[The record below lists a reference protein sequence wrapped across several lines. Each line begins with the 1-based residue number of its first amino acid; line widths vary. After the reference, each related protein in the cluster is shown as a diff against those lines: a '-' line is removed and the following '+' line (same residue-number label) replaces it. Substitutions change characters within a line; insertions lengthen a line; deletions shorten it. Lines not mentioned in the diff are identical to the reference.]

1 MSKSILDELTEEFQ
15 TLPKMNIN
23 KNLSEKEKQQIDKTW
38 NESLMTNKEVENLKQ
53 RIQNNEVT
61 GYIDENGDP
70 QLLRWYIIET
80 N

>member
-15 TLPKMNIN
+15 TLPKININ

-38 NESLMTNKEVENLKQ
+38 DESLMTNKKVEDLKQ

-70 QLLRWYIIET
+70 QLLR
-80 N
+80 

>member
-1 MSKSILDELTEEFQ
+1 MSKSILDELTEKFQ

-38 NESLMTNKEVENLKQ
+38 NESLMTNKEVEDLKQ

-70 QLLRWYIIET
+70 QLLR
-80 N
+80 

>member
-23 KNLSEKEKQQIDKTW
+23 KNLSKKEKQQIDKTW
-38 NESLMTNKEVENLKQ
+38 DESLMTNKEVEDLKQ

-70 QLLRWYIIET
+70 QLLR
-80 N
+80 

>member
-38 NESLMTNKEVENLKQ
+38 NESIMTNKEVENLKQ

>member
-1 MSKSILDELTEEFQ
+1 MSKSLLDELTEEFQ

-23 KNLSEKEKQQIDKTW
+23 KNLSEKEQQQIDKTW
-38 NESLMTNKEVENLKQ
+38 DESLMTNKEVEDLKQ

-70 QLLRWYIIET
+70 QLLR
-80 N
+80 

>member
-23 KNLSEKEKQQIDKTW
+23 KNLSEKEQQQIDKTW
-38 NESLMTNKEVENLKQ
+38 DESLMTNKEVEDLKQ

-70 QLLRWYIIET
+70 QLLR
-80 N
+80 

>member
-1 MSKSILDELTEEFQ
+1 MPKSILDELTEEFQ
-15 TLPKMNIN
+15 TFPKMNIN

-38 NESLMTNKEVENLKQ
+38 DESLMTNKEVEDLKQ

-70 QLLRWYIIET
+70 QLLR
-80 N
+80 

>member
-1 MSKSILDELTEEFQ
+1 MSKSILDEFTEEFQ

-38 NESLMTNKEVENLKQ
+38 DESLMTNKEVEDLKQ
-53 RIQNNEVT
+53 RIRNNEVT

-70 QLLRWYIIET
+70 QLLR
-80 N
+80 

>member
-38 NESLMTNKEVENLKQ
+38 DESLMTNKEVEDLKQ

-61 GYIDENGDP
+61 RYIDENGDP
-70 QLLRWYIIET
+70 QLLR
-80 N
+80 

>member
-38 NESLMTNKEVENLKQ
+38 DESLMTNKEVEDLMRLLDARNQELIDQITEKQ
-53 RIQNNEVT
+53 N
-61 GYIDENGDP
+61 P
-70 QLLRWYIIET
+70 
-80 N
+80 

>member
-15 TLPKMNIN
+15 TLPKININ

-38 NESLMTNKEVENLKQ
+38 NESFMTNKEVEDLKQ

-70 QLLRWYIIET
+70 QLLR
-80 N
+80 